1 MNKTQKIITFLTIV
15 LTVLILS
22 TSVSAILMEDGG
34 APYNFTSLRGE
45 EIEIYGGNG
54 LYAYNTIEYALMI
67 RAYDWC
73 YLVLAIPIM
82 LIGLI
87 LYRKKSIIGYFILLS
102 SFFFFFYSFFI
113 NSIAIAYNSY
123 FLIYIAVFVACIYAM
138 ILMIKDISFEHIRNE
153 IMPKLPIKTITVTT
167 IILASYFFI
176 SWMIID
182 FSSLF
187 QGVVHP
193 DVSIYTTAGFNIVDL
208 SVFVTLSI
216 TGMILMLKRKPL
228 GTILILMLI
237 LMVPLTLIS
246 LSIYLVMNVH
256 FQQLSISSIEFPLM
270 IFAVVV
276 FGIDV
281 FAISKIKGIKLS

>member
-1 MNKTQKIITFLTIV
+1 MHKTQKIIMILTIA
-15 LTVLILS
+15 LIVLILS
-22 TSVSAILMEDGG
+22 TSVFAIFMEDGG
-34 APYNFTSLRGE
+34 APYDFTSLRGE

-54 LYAYNTIEYALMI
+54 MYAYNTTEYALMM

-87 LYRKKSIIGYFILLS
+87 LYRKKSIIGCFILLS

-113 NSIAIAYNSY
+113 NSIAVAYNNY
-123 FLIYIAVFVACIYAM
+123 FLIYIAVFVASIFAM
-138 ILMIKDISFEHIRNE
+138 ILMINDISFEHIRNK
-153 IMPKLPIKTITVTT
+153 IMPRLPIKTMTVITL
-167 IILASYFFI
+167 ILVSYFFI

-208 SVFVTLSI
+208 SIFVTLSI
-216 TGMILMLKRKPL
+216 TGIILLFKRKPL
-228 GTILILMLI
+228 GTILVLMLI
-237 LMVPLTLIS
+237 LMAPLTLIA

-256 FQQLSISSIEFPLM
+256 FQQLSILSIEFPLM

-276 FGIDV
+276 LGIDI
-281 FAISKIKGIKLS
+281 FTISKIKGIKL